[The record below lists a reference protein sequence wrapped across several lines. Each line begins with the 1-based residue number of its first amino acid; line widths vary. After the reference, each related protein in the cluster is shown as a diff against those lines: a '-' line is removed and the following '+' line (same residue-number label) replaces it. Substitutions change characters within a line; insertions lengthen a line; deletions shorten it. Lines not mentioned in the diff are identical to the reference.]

1 MMPSTRCHRLRL
13 GWALGLAVAATGT
26 ALCMSVLAGWQRGG
40 WLTERLVWV
49 AIGVVLVVGAHLLPA
64 LCRSAPL
71 AVRAVGVVLWLG
83 CMVAASYGHA
93 TFVLLSQLHAGALRV
108 AAVPTSDVPGHRS
121 LTVVMADW
129 ATVTADLAAA
139 NARRCLRDCPALRVR
154 RVSLA
159 ARLDALD
166 AEADDVRRQQT
177 IDDRHATRRE
187 TLRDDPVT
195 TRLAVLFAMPPG
207 RVDLFAG
214 LVFALLLEG
223 VACLLWSIAL
233 LPHPV
238 AVVTTAIAAVTASPP
253 DPASPDPVVTVPET
267 EVTKLTRDVK
277 AGLVRLTVSDIRR
290 HLRCSQ
296 RKAAALRRQI
306 SASSL

>member
-1 MMPSTRCHRLRL
+1 MMPSTRCHRLRP
-13 GWALGLAVAATGT
+13 GWALALAVAATST

-83 CMVAASYGHA
+83 CMVGASYGHA
-93 TFVLLSQLHAGALRV
+93 TFVLLSQSHAGELRV
-108 AAVPTSDVPGHRS
+108 AAVPASSVPAHRS
-121 LTVVMADW
+121 LTVVMADL

-139 NARRCLRDCPALRVR
+139 NARRCVRDCPALRVR

-159 ARLDALD
+159 ARRAALD
-166 AEADDVRRQQT
+166 AEADDVRRQQA
-177 IDDRHATRRE
+177 IDDRNATRRE
-187 TLRDDPVT
+187 ALRDDPVT
-195 TRLAVLFAMPPG
+195 TRLAVLFAMPSG
-207 RVDLFAG
+207 HVDLFAG
-214 LVFALLLEG
+214 LAFASMLEG

-233 LPHPV
+233 LPHQV
-238 AVVTTAIAAVTASPP
+238 TVVTAAIEVVTASPP
-253 DPASPDPVVTVPET
+253 DPASPDPAVAEPET
-267 EVTKLTRDVK
+267 EVTKLARDIK
-277 AGLVRLTVSDIRR
+277 AGLVRPTVSDIRR

-296 RKAAALRRQI
+296 EKAAALRRQI
-306 SASSL
+306 LASSR